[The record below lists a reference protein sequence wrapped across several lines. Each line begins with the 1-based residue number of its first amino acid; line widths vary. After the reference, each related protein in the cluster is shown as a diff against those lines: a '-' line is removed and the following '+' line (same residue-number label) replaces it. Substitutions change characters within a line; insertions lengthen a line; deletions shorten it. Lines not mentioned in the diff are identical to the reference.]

1 VVCQW
6 LQLKFL
12 QGRFPG
18 SNPAGRFQDDH
29 AEIGNKEHR
38 QNILC
43 FLEEL
48 MNIENRVAWFLAEL
62 CKAEKGVQEDMR
74 NQRLTELVRGVFSAS
89 RSTGKHLLSLNII
102 SIFNINVYPV
112 LTHKHYNLHFIFF
125 S

>member
-6 LQLKFL
+6 LQLKSL
-12 QGRFPG
+12 QGRFPV
-18 SNPAGRFQDDH
+18 SNPEGGFQDDR

-43 FLEEL
+43 FFEEL
-48 MNIENRVAWFLAEL
+48 MNIENRVAWFLAGL
-62 CKAEKGVQEDMR
+62 CKAEKGVQKDML
-74 NQRLTELVRGVFSAS
+74 NQRWTELVRGLFSAS

-102 SIFNINVYPV
+102 SIFNINVYLL
-112 LTHKHYNLHFIFF
+112 LTHKHYNLQFIFF